1 MKLIHE
7 VLKLYPFF
15 CQKNLV
21 SMRIIGLLRPEVLT
35 CDPVEDVLSF
45 RNIIF
50 EAFIVRVQE
59 NVDRPFY
66 LLQLLQVVI
75 SVCYYFARVSPLLNL
90 LKLVLIDL
98 EVGGLLVDENKK
110 ITLVLSSFRVAI
122 LWEIEK

>member
-59 NVDRPFY
+59 NVDRSFY
-66 LLQLLQVVI
+66 LLQLLLQVVI
-75 SVCYYFARVSPLLNL
+75 SVCYYFARVPPLLNL

-110 ITLVLSSFRVAI
+110 ITLVPSSF
-122 LWEIEK
+122 